1 MSEHSKHVTKQAH
14 QRHEEKVA
22 QNKPQT
28 DVHHGNEEIQ
38 DIEFVEHIVPD
49 TQAWYEKLEHFFDAN
64 KKYVYYGLLAIV
76 APILLYIA
84 YKKFYVA
91 PMEDKAQVAIFRA
104 QQLFE
109 KGDFEKALKGDPATK
124 AKGFENIINNFG
136 PTKAANLS
144 HLYAGICNLK
154 LKKFDAA
161 IDHLEDFKSSDG
173 FLNTM
178 AKGALGD
185 AYSEKKDMDKAIS
198 YYKEAAHDNKNSMT
212 TPLNLFKA
220 ALATELK
227 GNKEEALELYYEI
240 RNDYPKSAVANQLDK
255 YIVRAGGTL

>member
-1 MSEHSKHVTKQAH
+1 MSEHSKHIKKQAH

-22 QNKPQT
+22 LNKPHQES
-28 DVHHGNEEIQ
+28 HANEEVQ

-49 TQAWYEKLEHFFDAN
+49 TQAWYEKLEHFFDSN

-76 APILLYIA
+76 APVLFYLA

-91 PMEDKAQVAIFRA
+91 PMEDKAQVAMFRA

-109 KGDFEKALKGDPATK
+109 KGEFEKALKGDPSTK
-124 AKGFENIINNFG
+124 AKGFENIISNFG

-161 IDHLEDFKSSDG
+161 IDHLSDFKSSDG

-178 AKGALGD
+178 AKSALGD

-198 YYKEAAHDNKNSMT
+198 SYKDAAGDSKNSMT
-212 TPLNLFKA
+212 APLNLFKA

-227 GNKEEALELYYEI
+227 GDKAAALTLYYQI
-240 RNDYPKSAVANQLDK
+240 RNDYPKSSIANQLDK